1 MQGAQT
7 TTEIFEKTTPAL
19 KITNN
24 KLSEISADAWK
35 DMAQYLN
42 TKHTDKIQIKQDP
55 ASGVLTFD
63 DPFQQRT
70 VGKPSDSTVMQKP
83 LAHDKPDSTGS
94 HCNNKTDLPKIKIK
108 QDPASGVLT
117 FDDPFQQRNVGKPSD
132 STVMQKPLP
141 HDKPDSTGSHC
152 NNKTDLPKIKDR
164 PKWIANPSPSDYP
177 VAMPWPLDCND
188 VGRF

>member
-19 KITNN
+19 EITNN

-70 VGKPSDSTVMQKP
+70 VGKPSDSTVNQRPSDSTVSQRPSDSTVMQRPSDSTVMQKP
-83 LAHDKPDSTGS
+83 LAPDKPDSTGS
-94 HCNNKTDLPKIKIK
+94 HCNNKTDLP
-108 QDPASGVLT
+108 Q
-117 FDDPFQQRNVGKPSD
+117 
-132 STVMQKPLP
+132 
-141 HDKPDSTGSHC
+141 
-152 NNKTDLPKIKDR
+152 IKDR
-164 PKWIANPSPSDYP
+164 PKWTANPIPSDNP
-177 VAMPWPLDCND
+177 VAINTDKLPPANILLEQLSW
-188 VGRF
+188 

>member
-19 KITNN
+19 EITNN

-63 DPFQQRT
+63 DPFQQDCRQT
-70 VGKPSDSTVMQKP
+70 FR
-83 LAHDKPDSTGS
+83 L
-94 HCNNKTDLPKIKIK
+94 HCH
-108 QDPASGVLT
+108 AET
-117 FDDPFQQRNVGKPSD
+117 F
-132 STVMQKPLP
+132 
-141 HDKPDSTGSHC
+141 
-152 NNKTDLPKIKDR
+152 
-164 PKWIANPSPSDYP
+164 SP
-177 VAMPWPLDCND
+177 
-188 VGRF
+188 